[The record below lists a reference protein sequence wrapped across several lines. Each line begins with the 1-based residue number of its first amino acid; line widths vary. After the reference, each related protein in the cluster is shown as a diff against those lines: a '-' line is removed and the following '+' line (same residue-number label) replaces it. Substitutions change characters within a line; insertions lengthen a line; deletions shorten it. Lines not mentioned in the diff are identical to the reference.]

1 MIALTHGKP
10 ANIGSRLE
18 VEVALKSS
26 LIALLEVEDISTT
39 IQRI

>member
-18 VEVALKSS
+18 VEATLKS
-26 LIALLEVEDISTT
+26 LVVALLEL
-39 IQRI
+39 